1 MPHSLRP
8 HLPGPFTAFS
18 LSLSGTHP
26 ASHRRPCAVQANEGN
41 VVLEVRNPH
50 ISFPWLISFF
60 FLRCTFPSSAV
71 VEMHKGFSKANP
83 SSYRQPSTGQRRRQ
97 LPKPVILPFPTP
109 AFAPLL
115 DKFDKLTATIIQLP
129 APIVSSS
136 TKPTAH
142 HLPDADHSSPFL
154 GCETPTCTIH
164 GSRRAI
170 LIPTERSPK
179 PLS

>member
-18 LSLSGTHP
+18 LSLSDTHP

-41 VVLEVRNPH
+41 VVLEVY
-50 ISFPWLISFF
+50 ISIICGRRDAQGLF
-60 FLRCTFPSSAV
+60 
-71 VEMHKGFSKANP
+71 EGKSKLLPFGCNAELDDVFALK
-83 SSYRQPSTGQRRRQ
+83 YHRQPSTGQRRRQ